1 MAKTLNPVDVMVKLS
16 TILSPYLTR
25 KVVGFQDP
33 VIILNHL
40 SEHIPRTLYED
51 VVKCQEV
58 ETFFAILEERQTRD
72 GFLQLSFM
80 DFVILLFLPSTLV
93 AKGCISTVFI
103 HATFDHICLDSRY
116 NQ

>member
-51 VVKCQEV
+51 VVKCQ
-58 ETFFAILEERQTRD
+58 
-72 GFLQLSFM
+72 
-80 DFVILLFLPSTLV
+80 V
-93 AKGCISTVFI
+93 AVG
-103 HATFDHICLDSRY
+103 HALYKAGHSW
-116 NQ
+116 

>member
-1 MAKTLNPVDVMVKLS
+1 MVKLS

-51 VVKCQEV
+51 VVKCQV
-58 ETFFAILEERQTRD
+58 
-72 GFLQLSFM
+72 GN
-80 DFVILLFLPSTLV
+80 
-93 AKGCISTVFI
+93 
-103 HATFDHICLDSRY
+103 IC
-116 NQ
+116 